1 MLRTVLFWLH
11 LSAGVV
17 AGTIVLV
24 MSVTGVLLTY
34 ERQIT
39 HWADLRQLQADHAPA
54 SCCLTVDSILWLAS
68 DAKPG
73 TAPTSVTLSADH
85 SEPAQIS
92 FARAGVLFVGQASGA
107 VLGAGSTTTR
117 EFFGAVEDWHRWL
130 AAEGPSR
137 RTFKNITG
145 VANLLFLLLVLTGMV
160 LWLPR
165 SWSWLKVRAVL
176 WFRSGLSGKARDFNW
191 HNVLGIWSAL
201 PLIAI
206 VASGTV
212 IGYPWAGDLVYRA
225 VGETPPPRT
234 PPGPPPNASATNA
247 SASVTDRSR
256 TTPPASQIAQLV
268 ATKVSYAEMVTTAS
282 TLMPEWKALTL
293 QIPNPDAKTVT
304 VTLDRGTGGQP
315 QLRANVQLSAAT
327 GAIAKYQPFDSLSTG
342 RQARSVLRF
351 AHTGEVL
358 GIFGQ
363 TLAGLVSL
371 AALVLVVTG
380 ISLAIRRAFRALARR
395 ASKPS
400 ESVARVPTT

>member
-17 AGTIVLV
+17 AGAIVVV
-24 MSVTGVLLTY
+24 MSTTGVLLTY
-34 ERQIT
+34 EKQMT

-54 SCCLTVDSILWLAS
+54 SCCLAVDSIVRIAS
-68 DAKPG
+68 AAKPG
-73 TAPTSVTLSADH
+73 AAPTSVTVRADRA
-85 SEPAQIS
+85 EPAQIS
-92 FARAGVLFVGQASGA
+92 FGRADVLFVGQASGE
-107 VLGAGSTTTR
+107 VLGAGSPTAR
-117 EFFGAVEDWHRWL
+117 EFFGAVEEWHRWL

-137 RTFKNITG
+137 KTFRNITG
-145 VANLLFLLLVLTGMV
+145 VANLLFLVLVLTGMV

-212 IGYPWAGDLVYRA
+212 IGFPWAGDLVYRI

-234 PPGPPPNASATNA
+234 PPAPPPNASASATVRPRTTVPESQIAPTAATTATYATMVA
-247 SASVTDRSR
+247 SASAV
-256 TTPPASQIAQLV
+256 
-268 ATKVSYAEMVTTAS
+268 
-282 TLMPEWKALTL
+282 MPEWKALTL
-293 QIPNPDAKTVT
+293 QIPKPDATTVT

-315 QLRANVQLSAAT
+315 QLRASVQLAVAT
-327 GAIAKYQPFDSLSTG
+327 GAIATYQPFDSLSTG

-371 AALVLVVTG
+371 ASVVLGVTG
-380 ISLAIRRAFRALARR
+380 ISLAIRRAFRALERR
-395 ASKPS
+395 GSEPS

>member
-11 LSAGVV
+11 LSSGVLAG
-17 AGTIVLV
+17 AIVLV

-34 ERQIT
+34 EKQMT

-54 SCCLTVDSILWLAS
+54 SCCLTVDSILRIAS
-68 DAKPG
+68 AARPG
-73 TAPTSVTLSADH
+73 TAPTSVTVRADH
-85 SEPAQIS
+85 SEPALIS
-92 FARAGVLFVGQASGA
+92 FGRAGVLFVGQGSGA

-117 EFFGAVEDWHRWL
+117 DFFGAVEDWHRWL
-130 AAEGPSR
+130 AADGPSR
-137 RTFKNITG
+137 TTFRNITG
-145 VANLLFLLLVLTGMV
+145 VANLLFLVLVLTGMV

-165 SWSWLKVRAVL
+165 TWSWLKVRAVL

-212 IGYPWAGDLVYRA
+212 IGFPWAGDLVYRI
-225 VGETPPPRT
+225 VGEAPPPRT
-234 PPGPPPNASATNA
+234 PPVAPLNAGATNTRA
-247 SASVTDRSR
+247 SGADRTRAMTPSSQGAPLAPTPTSFATLVT
-256 TTPPASQIAQLV
+256 A
-268 ATKVSYAEMVTTAS
+268 AS

-293 QIPNPDAKTVT
+293 QIPKPDATTVT

-315 QLRANVQLSAAT
+315 QLRASVQLSSAT
-327 GAIAKYQPFDSLSTG
+327 GAIATYQPFDSLSTG

-371 AALVLVVTG
+371 AAVVLVVTG
-380 ISLAIRRAFRALARR
+380 ISLAIRRAFRALARP

-400 ESVARVPTT
+400 ESVAPVPTT